1 MSNSYFFSHGL
12 FILPALKNNED
23 LGFKDIIV
31 SKKKLLKRVENLC
44 LYFKEN
50 MPKYRNSLKKVG
62 SSSYGLDYS
71 TGMTKLDDKRPVTAC
86 LVEKDDD
93 GNIKYPM

>member
-1 MSNSYFFSHGL
+1 MSNFDYFSHGL
-12 FILPALKNNED
+12 FILPALKNNEV

-50 MPKYRNSLKKVG
+50 TPRYRNSLKKVG
-62 SSSYGLDYS
+62 SSSYGLDYN
-71 TGMTKLDDKRPVTAC
+71 TGITKLDDKRPMNAC

-93 GNIKYPM
+93 GNIKNPK